1 MASVFKPSNIEPSLL
16 EAPLQDMDILETEL
30 QQPEEI
36 EIITET
42 ESPDGSVQ
50 IDFEQPEESFGG
62 EPESFFDNLVPLLSD
77 QTLNKISSQLRAS
90 VQDDKT
96 SRKDWEETY
105 TNGLD

>member
-42 ESPDGSVQ
+42 RY
-50 IDFEQPEESFGG
+50 
-62 EPESFFDNLVPLLSD
+62 N
-77 QTLNKISSQLRAS
+77 A
-90 VQDDKT
+90 
-96 SRKDWEETY
+96 
-105 TNGLD
+105 